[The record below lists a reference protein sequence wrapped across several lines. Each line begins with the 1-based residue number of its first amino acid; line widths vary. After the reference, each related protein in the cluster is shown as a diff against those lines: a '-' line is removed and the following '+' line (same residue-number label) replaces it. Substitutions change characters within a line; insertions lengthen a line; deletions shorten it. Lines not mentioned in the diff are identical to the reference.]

1 MLRFTPALSLALLTA
16 CSPQGDLGAGLAELD
31 LLTSADYDAETVLVG
46 LQPGQA
52 SEARFRRDSLI
63 QRRGWDALG
72 VASFEVPPGEDAL
85 DVVAE
90 LRASGLYAFVE
101 PDLIRTA
108 TAVNDPL
115 YPYQWHMDAINV
127 EGAWAETTGAGAV
140 VAVIDTGVSVGGSDP
155 VTLSGT
161 GYDFV
166 SGDSDPDDGN
176 GHGTHVAGTINQGTD
191 NGVGVAGVAWGAEIM
206 GVRVLNNRGSGT
218 TSDIIDGIVHAAD
231 NGADVINMSLGSA
244 FGSAAEESAI
254 NYAAAAGLVI
264 VAAAGNDGR
273 STGVSYPARYS
284 EAIAVGATR
293 YDNTRAGYSNYG
305 LGLDVMGPGGDTSV
319 DQNGDGYADGVLQET
334 HNGRRTY
341 GYYYFQGT
349 SMASPHVAGVAAL
362 LMSLG
367 ADRDEAR
374 DAIEATAVDLG
385 AAGFDNVYGYGLVD
399 AGAAV
404 AEYLGGSGAVDA
416 DGDGYNDTVDCD
428 DSDASVN
435 PGAAEVCGDGI
446 DNDCDG
452 VDDVCTVDADGDGYD
467 DTVDCDDSDAS
478 VNPGAAEVCGDGID
492 NDCDGV
498 DDVCTVDADG
508 DGYDDTVDCDDSDA
522 SVNPGAA
529 EICEDGID
537 NDCDGVDDT
546 CSVGGPVISGVSSSV
561 TRGTL
566 TVSWTT
572 DVDATGQVCTSNGD
586 CSSIVGPGTSHSVDV
601 KARGSGTFTIFAED
615 LDGGLGEDGPYSY

>member
-334 HNGRRTY
+334 LDGSSMTY
-341 GYYYFQGT
+341 RFFDGT
-349 SMASPHVAGVAAL
+349 SMATPHVAAVAAL
-362 LMSLG
+362 LLERG
-367 ADRDEAR
+367 ASPYDVQDLLTST
-374 DAIEATAVDLG
+374 AIDLEG
-385 AAGFDNVYGYGLVD
+385 AGWSTRSGWGLVD
-399 AGAAV
+399 TVAAL
-404 AEYLGGSGAVDA
+404 EAVDA
-416 DGDGYNDTVDCD
+416 STSTPPPSTDTEPDE
-428 DSDASVN
+428 
-435 PGAAEVCGDGI
+435 PAA
-446 DNDCDG
+446 
-452 VDDVCTVDADGDGYD
+452 
-467 DTVDCDDSDAS
+467 DTTA
-478 VNPGAAEVCGDGID
+478 
-492 NDCDGV
+492 
-498 DDVCTVDADG
+498 
-508 DGYDDTVDCDDSDA
+508 
-522 SVNPGAA
+522 
-529 EICEDGID
+529 
-537 NDCDGVDDT
+537 
-546 CSVGGPVISGVSSSV
+546 PVISEVGG
-561 TRGTL
+561 TRNGASL
-566 TVSWTT
+566 VLNWTT
-572 DVDATGQVCTSNGD
+572 DEPATTELEFEEYGWFGD
-586 CSSIVGPGTSHSVDV
+586 ESLVTEHEIRFTIDPGATY
-601 KARGSGTFTIFAED
+601 TFTILATDEA
-615 LDGGLGEDGPYSY
+615 GNTSEDGKWVSGP